1 MVSWSV
7 NFRRVF
13 FIVAPNKLRRCTER
27 IGRMHGTYSKKKGCT
42 EVQPLRDYF
51 LEMGLFYTPFTCST
65 IGIRAIHN
73 HSTAIFQTTL
83 SSK

>member
-27 IGRMHGTYSKKKGCT
+27 IGRMHGTYSTKKGCT
-42 EVQPLRDYF
+42 EVQP
-51 LEMGLFYTPFTCST
+51 FTMK
-65 IGIRAIHN
+65 IFAIRN
-73 HSTAIFQTTL
+73 LNDQD
-83 SSK
+83 

>member
-27 IGRMHGTYSKKKGCT
+27 IGRMHGTYSTKKGCT
-42 EVQPLRDYF
+42 EVQPLGEYF
-51 LEMGLFYTPFTCST
+51 GEGVKLVCT
-65 IGIRAIHN
+65 IYLQLLLH
-73 HSTAIFQTTL
+73 L
-83 SSK
+83 